1 MKQSNRSG
9 VAQCAAIGVT
19 LLLASPAWAQLSI
32 ALNPK
37 PQYASDS
44 CRSYGL
50 ALAIGTLP
58 GTPFPVG
65 TARDLR
71 TSEKNIQARLEAI
84 AKRKKDAKP
93 GDHAVWQA
101 AVAEMSSGKLEL
113 VMEYPKNLDAFYQR
127 VRELTGVSN
136 ADTLGSLLTIA
147 VGKTAVMTSVTRMGK
162 DNYKSGHIVTL
173 YGVASRPVTPTP
185 LVVLNPAV
193 KVANNTRLACEIDD
207 VPNDEKWSAMASLEP
222 SYELK
227 SFGGSYLLMWL
238 RKK

>member
-1 MKQSNRSG
+1 MKHWTLNV
-9 VAQCAAIGVT
+9 VARGSAIGVAF
-19 LLLASPAWAQLSI
+19 LLASPTWAQLSI
-32 ALNPK
+32 ALNAK
-37 PQYASDS
+37 PQYASNS

-65 TARDLR
+65 TAQELRAAEKDL
-71 TSEKNIQARLEAI
+71 QARIEAT
-84 AKRKKDAKP
+84 AKKTKGGSP
-93 GDHAVWQA
+93 GDHAVWQT
-101 AVAEMSSGKLEL
+101 AVAEMSSGKIEL
-113 VMEYPKNLDAFYQR
+113 VIEHFKDLEAFYKR

-136 ADTLGSLLTIA
+136 ADTLGSVLTIA

-162 DNYKSGHIVTL
+162 DKYKSGHIVTL
-173 YGVASRPVTPTP
+173 YGVSGQPVTPTP

-207 VPNDEKWSAMASLEP
+207 VPNDDKWSAMASLEP

-238 RKK
+238 RKG